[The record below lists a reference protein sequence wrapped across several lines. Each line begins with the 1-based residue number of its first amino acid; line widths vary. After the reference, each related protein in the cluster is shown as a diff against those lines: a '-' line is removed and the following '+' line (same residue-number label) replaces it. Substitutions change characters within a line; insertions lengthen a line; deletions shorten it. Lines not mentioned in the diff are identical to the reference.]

1 MFGVKGMRIGLNL
14 DNVGE
19 FKERYIKKL
28 TDALMTINILP
39 NVARISKNWGIPRL
53 CCRSLSVI
61 LFFWNKRIVSPIF
74 ATRRNDCKEQN
85 VQMTTSNVFD
95 AWSLLEC
102 LLSALVPRM
111 LDSMKL
117 SLCLRHLRM

>member
-14 DNVGE
+14 DKVGG

-53 CCRSLSVI
+53 CCRSISVI

-85 VQMTTSNVFD
+85 VQMTTSKVFD
-95 AWSLLEC
+95 A
-102 LLSALVPRM
+102 
-111 LDSMKL
+111 
-117 SLCLRHLRM
+117 

>member
-1 MFGVKGMRIGLNL
+1 MFEVKGMRIGLNL

-19 FKERYIKKL
+19 FKERYIKKF
-28 TDALMTINILP
+28 TDALMTINMLP

-53 CCRSLSVI
+53 FCRSSSVI
-61 LFFWNKRIVSPIF
+61 LFLWNKRIVSPIF
-74 ATRRNDCKEQN
+74 ATSRNDCKEQN
-85 VQMTTSNVFD
+85 VQITTINIFD

-102 LLSALVPRM
+102 LLCALVPRM

-117 SLCLRHLRM
+117 SLCLRHLTM

>member
-1 MFGVKGMRIGLNL
+1 MFELKVMRIGLNL

-74 ATRRNDCKEQN
+74 ATRRNACKEQN